1 MSTTGS
7 TPGSA
12 TARRTRVPRVAV
24 VTQHWGS
31 RADELTETT
40 RLVAGALAR
49 HATVD
54 VVHLLAPPEPP
65 RTSADSVFGVHQV
78 PLHGAHPL
86 RASILRAALGTYD
99 RGRNVPRRAAT
110 ILHDL
115 EGSAPDVPDVL
126 ARLAPDAVVLAGH
139 HQPWD
144 VGTLG
149 VRGAIGSPRVVLLPY
164 TAEGSILRSGPVSRL
179 LARADAAGA
188 AHSGERRALEVA
200 TAGTVDARRLGLGV
214 GVNRSAAANRL
225 FGVRFFGAYVLIIRS
240 FPPGGA
246 RWERSVTH
254 DVLRSTLGDISVA
267 EIDGDT
273 WRIGDK
279 ENTLELPVSPSRVN
293 LWRLMAHAIATVDL
307 RPPGPVGRETIDSL
321 LLGTPVVVPEGSAAH
336 EHAADAGGGL
346 WYRNDG
352 ELIDSVR
359 ALSDRRLRDRLAVQ
373 GKLWADRNHGDMD
386 DFVERVRDLV
396 LGDRRSAS

>member
-1 MSTTGS
+1 M
-7 TPGSA
+7 
-12 TARRTRVPRVAV
+12 PRVAI

-31 RADELTETT
+31 RPDELTEMT

-49 HATVD
+49 HATVEI
-54 VVHLLAPPEPP
+54 VHLLAPPEPP
-65 RTSADSVFGVHQV
+65 RTSVDSVFRVHQV
-78 PLHGAHPL
+78 PLHGARPL

-99 RGRNVPRRAAT
+99 RGRNVPARAAT

-115 EGSAPDVPDVL
+115 EGSAPDVPDLL
-126 ARLAPDAVVLAGH
+126 AELAPDAVVLAGH

-144 VGTLG
+144 VRALG
-149 VRGAIGSPRVVLLPY
+149 ARGARGAPRVVVLPC
-164 TAEGSILRSGPVSRL
+164 TADGSTLRSAPVARL
-179 LARADAAGA
+179 LDRADVAGA
-188 AHSGERRALEVA
+188 AHSGERRALEAA
-200 TAGTVDARRLGLGV
+200 TAGAVEARDLGLGV

-240 FPPGGA
+240 FPPGGS
-246 RWERSVTH
+246 RWGRSVTH

-267 EIDGDT
+267 EVDGDT

-307 RPPGPVGRETIDSL
+307 RPPGPVGRETIESL
-321 LLGTPVVVPEGSAAH
+321 LLGTPVVVPEESAAH

-373 GKLWADRNHGDMD
+373 GKRWADRYHGDMD
-386 DFVERVRDLV
+386 DFVERMRVLV
-396 LGDRRSAS
+396 LGDSSSTP

>member
-1 MSTTGS
+1 
-7 TPGSA
+7 
-12 TARRTRVPRVAV
+12 VPRVAV

-78 PLHGAHPL
+78 PLHGARPL

-307 RPPGPVGRETIDSL
+307 RPPGPVGRETIESL

-386 DFVERVRDLV
+386 DFVERVHDLV
-396 LGDRRSAS
+396 LGDRRSASWRDPS